1 MAITNTRLTTI
12 NPTTVFEAVGQ
23 QAITTIYLCNTTGTD
38 VSVNVFAINSDDSV
52 GAAFENMIYNQILLT
67 AGSGNIGDTY
77 VISTER
83 LILDSGDLIDVEAN
97 IADCVTVTVSSIAI

>member
-1 MAITNTRLTTI
+1 MAITNTRLTTTT
-12 NPTTVFEAVGQ
+12 PTTVFEAVGH
-23 QAITTIYLCNTTGTD
+23 QAYLCNTTGTD

-83 LILDSGDLIDVEAN
+83 LILDNGDLIDVEAN
-97 IADCVTVTVSSIAI
+97 IANCVTVTVSSIAI